1 MAVEANRSGRPNA
14 IVNLRKMLMSIDLL
28 TSRRHLVRRSLFLL
42 SIVVLLAI
50 ALPVFAQET
59 PVDPSSYT
67 PEELEALVERVE
79 AAADRA
85 ETALAE
91 MDEIG
96 QRADDSVSY
105 AYDLFG
111 FFEVM
116 SAIMGIGVP
125 LLAVIA
131 GFLGF
136 NRLRSAESELKETR
150 EKFGQELQARQAEFD
165 ALRDQLRA
173 SAQEQ
178 RDSAVNTSLAQA
190 LLPLG
195 ERQYRAQDF
204 AGALD
209 TYRRALELDP
219 DNPSIHY
226 RLGYV
231 YTHSGE
237 LDLAKKHL
245 ARSLEVDDK
254 FTPSRAALGYVY
266 RRQGDKLPMGIER
279 DTVYNQA
286 EDNFLKA
293 LNVSPKLVDED
304 GESWWGSLG
313 GLYRRRGQ
321 TEQAIHAYE
330 NCATVTPQS
339 SYPFSNLA
347 LLYATTHNR
356 RRMIETYVRVE
367 KLAYREVQA
376 EVDNYWAY
384 ADLVVARLAQ
394 GKIREA
400 ETILDTTLGLAP
412 ADSSYMLEMLLD
424 TLARLLAALEANERG
439 PVQQVMER
447 IRAYY
452 DQQQQQ

>member
-1 MAVEANRSGRPNA
+1 
-14 IVNLRKMLMSIDLL
+14 
-28 TSRRHLVRRSLFLL
+28 
-42 SIVVLLAI
+42 
-50 ALPVFAQET
+50 
-59 PVDPSSYT
+59 
-67 PEELEALVERVE
+67 
-79 AAADRA
+79 
-85 ETALAE
+85 
-91 MDEIG
+91 
-96 QRADDSVSY
+96 
-105 AYDLFG
+105 
-111 FFEVM
+111 
-116 SAIMGIGVP
+116 
-125 LLAVIA
+125 
-131 GFLGF
+131 
-136 NRLRSAESELKETR
+136 
-150 EKFGQELQARQAEFD
+150 
-165 ALRDQLRA
+165 
-173 SAQEQ
+173 
-178 RDSAVNTSLAQA
+178 LAQA

-204 AGALD
+204 SGALD

-219 DNPSIHY
+219 NNPSIHY

-237 LDLAKKHL
+237 LDLAKEHL
-245 ARSLEVDDK
+245 TRSLEVDEK

-266 RRQGDKLPMGIER
+266 RRQGDKLPIGIER
-279 DTVYNQA
+279 DTVYNRA
-286 EDNFLKA
+286 EENFLKA
-293 LNVSPKLVDED
+293 LSVSPKLVDED

-330 NCATVTPQS
+330 NCASVTPQS

-367 KLAYREVQA
+367 NLAYREVQA

-400 ETILDTTLGLAP
+400 EAILDTALGLAP

-424 TLARLLAALEANERG
+424 TLSRLLAALEANERV
-439 PVQQVMER
+439 PVQRIMER
-447 IRAYY
+447 IRAYH
-452 DQQQQQ
+452 DEQQQQE